1 MPAPPP
7 GHSWKAVIHNQYVS
21 WLAGWKD
28 SINTKDWKCVSSC
41 RCPGFHSSHCLRA
54 VRRYVQLGATSTIK
68 GESDQRKYEKVRAR
82 RLTRAQKR
90 LTCRCAK
97 ARELKKHID
106 SIRAD
111 YKKMMKSKD
120 TSEARIRL
128 KALRCPLLTCFLP
141 QAQLAVT
148 TYLVDKLALR
158 AGGEKDE
165 DLADTVG
172 VCTLR
177 VSFGATDLASP
188 SHTCL
193 CAGRPRAAHPA
204 ANAEV

>member
-1 MPAPPP
+1 
-7 GHSWKAVIHNQYVS
+7 V
-21 WLAGWKD
+21 L
-28 SINTKDWKCVSSC
+28 
-41 RCPGFHSSHCLRA
+41 
-54 VRRYVQLGATSTIK
+54 
-68 GESDQRKYEKVRAR
+68 
-82 RLTRAQKR
+82 
-90 LTCRCAK
+90 K

-106 SIRAD
+106 SIRTD

-120 TSEARIRL
+120 TSEARAPVTPCCVRH
-128 KALRCPLLTCFLP
+128 LLTSRLP

-177 VSFGATDLASP
+177 VSASP
-188 SHTCL
+188 WEASISRSHACVF
-193 CAGRPRAAHPA
+193 AGRSRAARPA
-204 ANAEV
+204 EHAEIRLPGAHAVLGAVVVLSDVHCVQGKDSIRYLQEHEVLPGVYEAIGQFAVGSCIAVIHGCGLVASLTHASYRYRQKGG